1 MRIIQTV
8 LISLV
13 VVGSIP
19 MGYSIAQENN
29 VGYKYLAIIKGLC
42 TKLVVAG
49 RDFTASCLPILHNTS
64 YKIGR
69 GSFAA
74 ILSSDQGIVSFSGS
88 KDAQPSQSRYTLY
101 LDKTLLIGKS
111 FGSDTEPIYKNS
123 TGTCDVFG
131 NTLQEVSTI
140 KCCTKSADGTIAS
153 LEFITDGTRPELI
166 VP

>member
-8 LISLV
+8 FICLAFIGSL
-13 VVGSIP
+13 P
-19 MGYSIAQENN
+19 AGYLIAQENR
-29 VGYKYLAIIKGLC
+29 YKYLAIIKGRC

-49 RDFTASCLPILHNTS
+49 RDLTASCLPILHNAS

-74 ILSSDQGIVSFSGS
+74 MLSNDQGAVSFSGS
-88 KDAQPSQSRYTLY
+88 KDSKPSQSRYTLY
-101 LDKTLLIGKS
+101 LEKTLLIGKP
-111 FGSDTEPIYKNS
+111 FGSETEPIYKDS
-123 TGTCDVFG
+123 TGTCDIFG
-131 NTLQEVSTI
+131 NTLEEVSTI
-140 KCCTKSADGTIAS
+140 KCRSKSADGTIAR